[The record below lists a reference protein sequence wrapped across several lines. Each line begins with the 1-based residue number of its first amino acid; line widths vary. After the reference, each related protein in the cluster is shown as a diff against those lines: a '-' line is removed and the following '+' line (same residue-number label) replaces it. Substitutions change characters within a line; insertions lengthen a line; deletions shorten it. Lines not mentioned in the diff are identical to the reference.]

1 MAGKIWEFFG
11 YRSDDHSP
19 AAVAAATDKQCPYLS
34 EVCEKR
40 LSDGAI
46 AGVCTIK
53 PATSGPVICCPIR
66 LYADKYRAL
75 YDVAKIAFDDDL
87 ELIAGRQA
95 SARAR
100 AKGID
105 GRPYDDGTG
114 HFALE
119 RIEGKIE
126 PYLKKPLPG
135 QKSAA
140 DAERINAAEAKR
152 ARKAARMR
160 KQFGGP
166 DAV

>member
-100 AKGID
+100 AKQA
-105 GRPYDDGTG
+105 PVVAV
-114 HFALE
+114 F
-119 RIEGKIE
+119 GK
-126 PYLKKPLPG
+126 
-135 QKSAA
+135 
-140 DAERINAAEAKR
+140 RW
-152 ARKAARMR
+152 
-160 KQFGGP
+160 GGELRLGVRG
-166 DAV
+166 AMEQGSQLSRYQ